1 MQCIFRSAGSA
12 IKSGEHC
19 NVKMGWYSI
28 TCVLVGTRRVMIRD
42 EVWVGEREGM
52 VISLR
57 DRRASVCLILPA
69 VKVSSEIR

>member
-1 MQCIFRSAGSA
+1 M
-12 IKSGEHC
+12 
-19 NVKMGWYSI
+19 
-28 TCVLVGTRRVMIRD
+28 LVGTRRVMIRD

-69 VKVSSEIR
+69 VKVSEE